1 MPDTDSFSSNFLNMA
16 APPPSSF
23 PEFAP
28 FPEFAAA
35 AAGETDGETG
45 TTDSVARRPRARNS
59 NSKSEPGSAASAAE
73 CAN

>member
-16 APPPSSF
+16 DPPPFPDFAPSF
-23 PEFAP
+23 PEF
-28 FPEFAAA
+28 A